1 MSNKDNIQIINRYQG
16 MINSKVAS
24 LLNKGKKIKE
34 SINDE
39 DELNRL
45 NEVID
50 NLKLHEA
57 NVIKLLNKYCSK
69 LEK

>member
-1 MSNKDNIQIINRYQG
+1 MSNKDKIQIINRYQG

-24 LLNKGKKIKE
+24 LLNKSKKIKE
-34 SINDE
+34 SITD

-57 NVIKLLNKYCSK
+57 NVIKLLNRYCSN

>member
-1 MSNKDNIQIINRYQG
+1 MSNKDKIQIINRYQG

-24 LLNKGKKIKE
+24 LLNKGKKVKE
-34 SINDE
+34 TITDE
-39 DELNRL
+39 ENSSKVDAI
-45 NEVID
+45 ID

-57 NVIKLLNKYCSK
+57 NVIKLLNRYCSK

>member
-1 MSNKDNIQIINRYQG
+1 MSNKDKIQIINRYQG

-50 NLKLHEA
+50 NLKLHEG